1 MYRVPAERVSTSS
14 EATTHQETI
23 QVNARDTVVARE
35 VVRPVAP
42 ELPDRQQ
49 DLLYHDMHTPTDA
62 LAVRAEVRIFGDTHV
77 APEAWDIG
85 HREESVAN
93 FPRRLFGKMAD
104 AGLFR
109 IPFASDIGGRGL
121 AHAATATATMIEE
134 LAYHSNSVAA
144 IVDVHCILAGHA
156 LKAASADLQQR
167 YLAPLL
173 AGEKI
178 GSFAT
183 TEPDASTD
191 LSVDAMQTIATL
203 QGDHFIV
210 SGRKR
215 YITNSP
221 VASFVVLLC
230 VDDGR
235 MTELVV
241 DLNSPGVRVGEPDRK
256 LGNHGQLT
264 ADIYFDQVKVPVNQ
278 VVGQRGQGLRIALQT
293 LTYGRIG
300 IAASGV
306 GMAQAVFDHSVHRLK
321 NRRAFGKPV
330 AAYQHWQFKIAER
343 ATEIE
348 NARNLYLKAALRMD
362 EGIAFP
368 EPEAAMAKWYGTNLA
383 ADIARDGVQIFGG
396 YGFTRELGADGS
408 HYRVEEIYRD
418 CKIAEIYEGTN
429 EIQKLV
435 IARSIFGK
443 DITG

>member
-1 MYRVPAERVSTSS
+1 MKSHEPASLQP
-14 EATTHQETI
+14 AT
-23 QVNARDTVVARE
+23 
-35 VVRPVAP
+35 AP
-42 ELPDRQQ
+42 RQQ
-49 DLLYHDMHTPTDA
+49 DLLFHDLFTPPEV
-62 LAVRAEVRIFGDTHV
+62 LAVRAEVRAFADTHV
-77 APEAWDIG
+77 QPEAWDIG
-85 HREESVAN
+85 HRDEKVEH
-93 FPRRLFGKMAD
+93 FPRALFRKMAD

-109 IPFASDIGGRGL
+109 IPFSAAIGGRGL
-121 AHAATATATMIEE
+121 DHAATATATMIEE

-156 LKAASADLQQR
+156 LKHASAELQRR

-173 AGEKI
+173 AGDKI

-191 LSVDAMQTIATL
+191 LSVNAMVTHARLEGEQFVIN
-203 QGDHFIV
+203 
-210 SGRKR
+210 GRKR

-221 VASFVVLLC
+221 VADFVVLLA

-235 MTELVV
+235 MSEIVV
-241 DLNSPGVRVGEPDRK
+241 DLDTPGVRVGTPDRK

-264 ADIYFDQVKVPVNQ
+264 ADIWFDNVRVPASQ
-278 VVGQRGQGLRIALQT
+278 LVGTRGSGLRIALET

-306 GMAQAVFDHSVHRLK
+306 GMAQAVFDESVQRLK
-321 NRRAFGKPV
+321 TRHAFGKPV
-330 AAYQHWQFKIAER
+330 GANQHWQFRLAER
-343 ATEIE
+343 ATELE

-362 EGIAFP
+362 AGIAFP

-383 ADIARDGVQIFGG
+383 ADIARDGVQVFGG

-408 HYRVEEIYRD
+408 RFRVEEIYRD

-435 IARSIFGK
+435 IARALFGK
-443 DITG
+443 SMTG

>member
-1 MYRVPAERVSTSS
+1 MTMLPTVSARPHTVSLPA
-14 EATTHQETI
+14 
-23 QVNARDTVVARE
+23 
-35 VVRPVAP
+35 
-42 ELPDRQQ
+42 RQQ
-49 DLLYHDMHTPTDA
+49 PALYHDLMTPDEV
-62 LAVRAEVRIFGDTHV
+62 LAVREEVRRFADEHV
-77 APEAWDIG
+77 APIAWDIG
-85 HREESVAN
+85 HREESREH
-93 FPRRLFGKMAD
+93 FPRDLFAKMAR

-109 IPFASDIGGRGL
+109 IPFAAAVGGRGL
-121 AHAATATATMIEE
+121 KHPATATAVMIEE

-156 LKAASADLQQR
+156 LKHASAELQRQ

-173 AGEKI
+173 AGEKV

-191 LSVDAMQTIATL
+191 LSVKAMQTVARL
-203 QGDHFIV
+203 EGNHYV
-210 SGRKR
+210 VNGRKR
-215 YITNSP
+215 FITNAP
-221 VASFVVLLC
+221 VADFVVLLC

-241 DLNSPGVRVGEPDRK
+241 DLDSPGVHVGEPDRK

-264 ADIYFDQVKVPVNQ
+264 ADIVFQNVHVPVSQ
-278 VVGQRGQGLRIALQT
+278 VVGAPGAGLRIALQT

-306 GMAQAVFDHSVHRLK
+306 GMAQTLFDHSVERLK
-321 NRRAFGKPV
+321 TRRAFGK
-330 AAYQHWQFKIAER
+330 AIAQFQHWQFRLAER

-348 NARNLYLKAALRMD
+348 NSRNLYLKAALRMD
-362 EGIAFP
+362 SGMDFP
-368 EPEAAMAKWYGTNLA
+368 EPEAAMAKWYATNLA
-383 ADIARDGVQIFGG
+383 GEFAREAVQIFGG
-396 YGFTRELGADGS
+396 YGFMRELATDGS
-408 HYRVEEIYRD
+408 RYHVEEVYRD

-435 IARSIFGK
+435 IARGIFGK